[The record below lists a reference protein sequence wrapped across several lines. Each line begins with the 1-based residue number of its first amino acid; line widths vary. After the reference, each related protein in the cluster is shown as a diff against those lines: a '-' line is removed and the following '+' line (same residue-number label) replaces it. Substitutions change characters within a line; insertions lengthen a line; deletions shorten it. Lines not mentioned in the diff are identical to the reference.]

1 MIGPKQAE
9 RVGLTNF
16 AQFYGQKAN
25 YNLCLYS
32 DSGRMTGPK
41 LVAMTSPQASFRMH
55 AFGKFALFYGQ
66 SDHTSRIKCILYL
79 CSDSGRMTGPKLVA
93 MTSSPARFRMLTELV
108 RIRDILRPCKKTK
121 DVYRNTLYQFTKKKS
136 IPVEK
141 YRKLRRIF
149 D

>member
-1 MIGPKQAE
+1 MESLRYFMDNMTTHLEKRYI
-9 RVGLTNF
+9 L
-16 AQFYGQKAN
+16 Y
-25 YNLCLYS
+25 LCS
-32 DSGRMTGPK
+32 DSGRMIGPK
-41 LVAMTSPQASFRMH
+41 LVPQASFRMH

-93 MTSSPARFRMLTELV
+93 MTSSPARFRMLKEFV
-108 RIRDILRPCKKTK
+108 RIRDILRPCKKNKRCVSKHTLP
-121 DVYRNTLYQFTKKKS
+121 VYREKS
-136 IPVEK
+136 ISVEK